1 MIVYLNLIHSSR
13 LTTNYHTGL
22 FCFYLIIVI
31 WCSEGV
37 AEVDGGY
44 DGGYDEEDGG
54 AEVLPPLEDH
64 GMEVES
70 EEWVER
76 HQVSEHFVI

>member
-1 MIVYLNLIHSSR
+1 MFISLV
-13 LTTNYHTGL
+13 TVV
-22 FCFYLIIVI
+22 IVI

-37 AEVDGGY
+37 AEVGGGHDDG
-44 DGGYDEEDGG
+44 D
-54 AEVLPPLEDH
+54 AEALPPLEDH

-76 HQVSEHFVI
+76 HQVSQHWNINLLSESVELS

>member
-1 MIVYLNLIHSSR
+1 MLVYLINI
-13 LTTNYHTGL
+13 
-22 FCFYLIIVI
+22 I
-31 WCSEGV
+31 WCLEGV

-44 DGGYDEEDGG
+44 DEQDCG

-76 HQVSEHFVI
+76 HQVTLCD

>member
-1 MIVYLNLIHSSR
+1 MIVYLNLNPSSR
-13 LTTNYHTGL
+13 LTTNYQTGL

-37 AEVDGGY
+37 AEV

-76 HQVSEHFVI
+76 HQVSKHFVI

>member
-1 MIVYLNLIHSSR
+1 MNDDVPKPYSYFK
-13 LTTNYHTGL
+13 TNEFAHAGL
-22 FCFYLIIVI
+22 FSFYLINII
-31 WCSEGV
+31 LCLEGV
-37 AEVDGGY
+37 AEV

-76 HQVSEHFVI
+76 HQVPEHFVNEC

>member
-1 MIVYLNLIHSSR
+1 MMVYINHISRLMNLHMLVYLINI
-13 LTTNYHTGL
+13 
-22 FCFYLIIVI
+22 I
-31 WCSEGV
+31 WCLEGV

-44 DGGYDEEDGG
+44 DEQDCG

-76 HQVSEHFVI
+76 HQVTLCD